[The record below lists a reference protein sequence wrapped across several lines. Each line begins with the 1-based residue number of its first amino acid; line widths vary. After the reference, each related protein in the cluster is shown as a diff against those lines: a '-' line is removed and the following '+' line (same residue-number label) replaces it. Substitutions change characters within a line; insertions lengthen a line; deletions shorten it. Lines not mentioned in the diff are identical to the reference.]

1 MKVGNHM
8 EPGLEEAQCQYPQAS
23 ESEPGEPGTTWGFSL
38 EEAARDRMACL
49 CDLFEAADSRG
60 MPGPQARF
68 RSPGVN

>member
-1 MKVGNHM
+1 METTTNSINYDNALFPMKVVNYM
-8 EPGLEEAQCQYPQAS
+8 EPC
-23 ESEPGEPGTTWGFSL
+23 L

-60 MPGPQARF
+60 MPDPQVRF